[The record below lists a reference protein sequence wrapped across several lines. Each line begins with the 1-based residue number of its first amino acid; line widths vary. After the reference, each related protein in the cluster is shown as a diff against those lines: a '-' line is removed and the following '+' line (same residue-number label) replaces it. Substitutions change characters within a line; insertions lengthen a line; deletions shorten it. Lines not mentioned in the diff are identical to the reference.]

1 MRGVV
6 AGKRPG
12 RTKLR
17 KYGIGSPL
25 RFRDVSD
32 IFRAI
37 KRRKRNNV
45 KIFSLYLH
53 KYVTENPIVMSKKS
67 ERLDVIRN
75 LIDSEQ
81 ISSQEELLSWLKR
94 VGIDATQSTLSR
106 DMKELRAIKV
116 PDAEKGYIYLLP
128 ETLQAEQT
136 SGKVSSS
143 VTDNIRYIEFSGNMI
158 VIRTKAGYAKAVG
171 VMVDNEDYDDV
182 LGTLA
187 GDDTVFVLLAEG
199 VKPLDFLPSFDSIHP
214 DIKTLYN
221 PEGRK
226 KNNAAMRRR
235 FF

>member
-1 MRGVV
+1 M
-6 AGKRPG
+6 A
-12 RTKLR
+12 
-17 KYGIGSPL
+17 
-25 RFRDVSD
+25 
-32 IFRAI
+32 
-37 KRRKRNNV
+37 
-45 KIFSLYLH
+45 
-53 KYVTENPIVMSKKS
+53 E
-67 ERLDVIRN
+67 
-75 LIDSEQ
+75 
-81 ISSQEELLSWLKR
+81 R

-116 PDAEKGYIYLLP
+116 PDAEKGYVYLLP
-128 ETLQAEQT
+128 ETLQGEQT

-182 LGTLA
+182 LGTLS

-214 DIKTLYN
+214 NIKTLYN

-226 KNNAAMRRR
+226 RITVPCAAVSSDRGRGGIRPRGQRMCVVPAVFSDPEKKFRKSLAGGRWLLFVGKSRR
-235 FF
+235 FRRKTGDFYR

>member
-1 MRGVV
+1 
-6 AGKRPG
+6 
-12 RTKLR
+12 
-17 KYGIGSPL
+17 
-25 RFRDVSD
+25 
-32 IFRAI
+32 
-37 KRRKRNNV
+37 
-45 KIFSLYLH
+45 
-53 KYVTENPIVMSKKS
+53 MSKKT

-116 PDAEKGYIYLLP
+116 PDAEKGYVYLLP
-128 ETLQAEQT
+128 ETLQGEQT

-158 VIRTKAGYAKAVG
+158 VIRTKAGYAKAGG

-182 LGTLA
+182 LGTLS

-214 DIKTLYN
+214 NIKTLYN

-226 KNNAAMRRR
+226 KNNGAMRRR

>member
-1 MRGVV
+1 MAEKGGHRC
-6 AGKRPG
+6 
-12 RTKLR
+12 
-17 KYGIGSPL
+17 Y
-25 RFRDVSD
+25 
-32 IFRAI
+32 
-37 KRRKRNNV
+37 
-45 KIFSLYLH
+45 
-53 KYVTENPIVMSKKS
+53 S
-67 ERLDVIRN
+67 EYP
-75 LIDSEQ
+75 
-81 ISSQEELLSWLKR
+81 
-94 VGIDATQSTLSR
+94 SR

-116 PDAEKGYIYLLP
+116 PDAEKGYVYLLP
-128 ETLQAEQT
+128 ETLQGEQT

-182 LGTLA
+182 LGTLS

-214 DIKTLYN
+214 NIKTLYN

-226 KNNAAMRRR
+226 KNNGAMRRR

>member
-1 MRGVV
+1 
-6 AGKRPG
+6 
-12 RTKLR
+12 
-17 KYGIGSPL
+17 
-25 RFRDVSD
+25 
-32 IFRAI
+32 
-37 KRRKRNNV
+37 
-45 KIFSLYLH
+45 
-53 KYVTENPIVMSKKS
+53 MSKKT

-116 PDAEKGYIYLLP
+116 PDAEKGYVYLLP
-128 ETLQAEQT
+128 ETLQGEQT

-182 LGTLA
+182 LGTLS
-187 GDDTVFVLLAEG
+187 GDDTVFVLN
-199 VKPLDFLPSFDSIHP
+199 PLDFLPSFDSIHP
-214 DIKTLYN
+214 NIKTLYN

-226 KNNAAMRRR
+226 KNNGAMRRR

>member
-1 MRGVV
+1 
-6 AGKRPG
+6 
-12 RTKLR
+12 
-17 KYGIGSPL
+17 
-25 RFRDVSD
+25 
-32 IFRAI
+32 
-37 KRRKRNNV
+37 
-45 KIFSLYLH
+45 
-53 KYVTENPIVMSKKS
+53 MSKKT

-81 ISSQEELLSWLKR
+81 ISSQEELLSW
-94 VGIDATQSTLSR
+94 
-106 DMKELRAIKV
+106 RAIKV
-116 PDAEKGYIYLLP
+116 PDAEKGYVYLLP
-128 ETLQAEQT
+128 ETLQGEQT

-158 VIRTKAGYAKAVG
+158 VIRTKAGYTKAVG

-182 LGTLA
+182 LGTLS

-214 DIKTLYN
+214 NIKTLYN

-226 KNNAAMRRR
+226 KNNGAMRRR